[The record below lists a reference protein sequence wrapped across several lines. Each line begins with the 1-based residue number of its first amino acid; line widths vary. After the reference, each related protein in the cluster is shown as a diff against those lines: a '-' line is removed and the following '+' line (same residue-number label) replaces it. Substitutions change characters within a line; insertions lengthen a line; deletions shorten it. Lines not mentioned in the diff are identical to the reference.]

1 MWLLKFLPDWIFYAM
16 LLLGLAGVAA
26 SVVLKFIPF
35 VSQYRIAIQVVSGI
49 LIVVG
54 VYMAG
59 AISNEAAWQARVTEL
74 QLKIA
79 RAEAQSAEANS
90 EIKSKLAQKEKEIAL
105 VQQALKGRIQQK
117 AVEMDAV
124 CKIPA
129 SAVDILNDA
138 ARKTGDKK

>member
-1 MWLLKFLPDWIFYAM
+1 MWILKFLPDWIFYII
-16 LLLGLAGVAA
+16 LLVGLAGLTA
-26 SVVLKFIPF
+26 SFVLKFIPL
-35 VSQYRIAIQVVSGI
+35 VSQYKIPIQVISGI
-49 LIVVG
+49 LIVFG

-79 RAEAQSAEANS
+79 QAETQSAEANG

-105 VQQALKGRIQQK
+105 AQQALQGRIQQN
-117 AVEMDAV
+117 ASQMDAV
-124 CKIPA
+124 CKIPQ

-138 ARKTGDKK
+138 AQKTGGKK

>member
-1 MWLLKFLPDWIFYAM
+1 MWILKFLPDWIFYAV
-16 LLLGLAGVAA
+16 LLIGMAGLAT
-26 SVVLKFIPF
+26 SLVLKFVPMIR
-35 VSQYRIAIQVVSGI
+35 QYQLPIQAISGI
-49 LIVVG
+49 LIVFG

-90 EIKSKLAQKEKEIAL
+90 EIKNKLAQKEKEIAL
-105 VQQALKGRIQQK
+105 AQQALRGRIQQN
-117 AVEMDAV
+117 AAQMDAV
-124 CKIPA
+124 CKIPQ